1 MADKLSVIVYSP
13 KVSLYCA
20 PAYGGG
26 KAWRAGARTDAV
38 VAPLEFKGGGD
49 AGLKA
54 TAKLVWQAMTDDI
67 PPPKADRTQLQQII
81 AGLTDG
87 VILVDPDQ
95 TIAWANTMAL
105 VLHGVTKVEELGA
118 TVSEYRER
126 FELTYR
132 NRHKLPEGDYP
143 MERLLAGE
151 AFSEV
156 VVEVRRAGDDKHWVH
171 AIRTLVLTDRAGQ
184 PDCLVLIVNDE
195 TERFNA
201 EERFERAFGANPA
214 PAIIA
219 RLSDMRYVKVNRG
232 FLELTGLERDDLVG
246 RSIHD
251 FDVLAGA
258 EKRELAVK
266 RLHAGETIPQMEGC
280 LALPG
285 GLERTVLL
293 GGQPIE
299 IGDEHCMLFTFADLH
314 PRQQAQTALK
324 HSEERF
330 STAFQMA
337 PGPMTIL
344 ALDGFC
350 IAEVNAAFTAVT
362 GWRRE
367 EVLGRSQA
375 ELGLWGD
382 ATACARIERQI
393 TETGQVRQVDIQLG
407 GKAGS
412 VGAYQLSAETTEI
425 QGTPSVLSLMHD
437 VGEHKQTE
445 TELLAAVESVMQDTT
460 WLSQKIVERLATVKR
475 GSKASETAPEVS
487 SLPERLRGVLA
498 LVAQG
503 LSDDEIAAKL
513 EITRNTVRNHVSAIY
528 ARLNIRKRSAVIVW
542 ARERGLERF
551 ASVVNRQGFPDTGLM

>member
-1 MADKLSVIVYSP
+1 
-13 KVSLYCA
+13 
-20 PAYGGG
+20 
-26 KAWRAGARTDAV
+26 
-38 VAPLEFKGGGD
+38 
-49 AGLKA
+49 
-54 TAKLVWQAMTDDI
+54 MTDDI
-67 PPPKADRTQLQQII
+67 PPSEANRTQLQQII

-87 VILVDPDQ
+87 VILIDLDQ
-95 TIAWANTMAL
+95 TIAWANAMAL
-105 VLHGVTKVEELGA
+105 ALHGVTEMAQLGV

-126 FELTYR
+126 FQLTYR

-156 VVEVRRAGDDKHWVH
+156 VVVVRRAGDDRHWVH
-171 AIRTLVLTDRAGQ
+171 SIRTLVLTDTGGQ

-232 FLELTGLERDDLVG
+232 FLELTGFERDELVG
-246 RSIHD
+246 RSIHN

-258 EKRELAVK
+258 EKRDLAIK

-299 IGDEHCMLFTFADLH
+299 IGDEKCMLFTFADLH
-314 PRQQAQTALK
+314 PRQQAQHALK

-330 STAFQMA
+330 SKAFHMA
-337 PGPMTIL
+337 PGPMAML

-350 IAEVNAAFTAVT
+350 ISDVNAAFTMVT

-367 EVLGRSQA
+367 EVLGHGEA

-382 ATACARIERQI
+382 PAACAEIERQLLAA
-393 TETGQVRQVDIQLG
+393 GRLQRVDIRLG
-407 GKAGS
+407 GKSGS
-412 VGAYQLSAETTEI
+412 VGAFQLSAETTEI
-425 QGTPSVLSLMHD
+425 QGLPCVLSLMQD
-437 VGEHKQTE
+437 VSEHKQTE
-445 TELLAAVESVMQDTT
+445 IELLAAVESVMQDTT

-475 GSKASETAPEVS
+475 GGRATETTPEVS
-487 SLPERLRGVLA
+487 ALPERLRSVLA
-498 LVAQG
+498 LIAQG
-503 LSDDEIAAKL
+503 LSDDEIAGKL
-513 EITRNTVRNHVSAIY
+513 QITRNTVRNHVSAIY
-528 ARLNIRKRSAVIVW
+528 GRLDIRKRSALIVW
-542 ARERGLERF
+542 ARERGLG
-551 ASVVNRQGFPDTGLM
+551 ASPKLRAKTDKAKRTTQA

>member
-1 MADKLSVIVYSP
+1 MAVF
-13 KVSLYCA
+13 VSEMWRPGSMSWPTRLCRR
-20 PAYGGG
+20 
-26 KAWRAGARTDAV
+26 RAGHGDVDA
-38 VAPLEFKGGGD
+38 A
-49 AGLKA
+49 AAA
-54 TAKLVWQAMTDDI
+54 TPKLVWQDMTDEI

-87 VILVDPDQ
+87 VILIDPDQ
-95 TIAWANTMAL
+95 TIAWANAMAL
-105 VLHGVTKVEELGA
+105 TLHGITEIKELGA

-126 FELTYR
+126 FQLTYR

-156 VVEVRRAGDDKHWVH
+156 VVEVRRVGDDRHWVH
-171 AIRTLVLTDRAGQ
+171 SIRTLVLTDTGGQ

-232 FLELTGLERDDLVG
+232 FLELTGFEKDQLVG
-246 RSIHD
+246 RSVHD

-258 EKRELAVK
+258 EKRDLAVK

-280 LALPG
+280 LELPG

-299 IGDEHCMLFTFADLH
+299 IGDEKCMLFTFADLH
-314 PRQQAQTALK
+314 PRQLAQHALK

-330 STAFQMA
+330 SKAFHMA
-337 PGPMTIL
+337 PGPMAML

-350 IAEVNAAFTAVT
+350 VSDVNAAFTTVT
-362 GWRRE
+362 GWNRE
-367 EVLGRSQA
+367 EVLGHGEA
-375 ELGLWGD
+375 ELSLWGD
-382 ATACARIERQI
+382 PAACAEVERQLLAA
-393 TETGQVRQVDIQLG
+393 GHLRRVDIRLG
-407 GKAGS
+407 GKSGP
-412 VGAYQLSAETTEI
+412 VGEFLLSAETTDI
-425 QGTPSVLSLMHD
+425 QGVPCVLSLMQD
-437 VGEHKQTE
+437 VSEHKQTE
-445 TELLAAVESVMQDTT
+445 SELLAAVESVMQDTT

-475 GSKASETAPEVS
+475 GGRASEPTPEVS
-487 SLPERLRGVLA
+487 ALPERLRSVLA
-498 LVAQG
+498 LIAQG
-503 LSDDEIAAKL
+503 LSDNEIAGKL
-513 EITRNTVRNHVSAIY
+513 GITRNTVRNHVSAIY
-528 ARLNIRKRSAVIVW
+528 GRLNIRKRSTLIVW
-542 ARERGLERF
+542 ARERGLG
-551 ASVVNRQGFPDTGLM
+551 ASPKLRIQPDKAKRTKQG